1 MYCEPWSD
9 EVGKAA
15 FYRQIEEVR
24 QQMGCAVLMV
34 SHDARL
40 ADQFDRVIQMADISK
55 TQAGAT

>member
-1 MYCEPWSD
+1 
-9 EVGKAA
+9 
-15 FYRQIEEVR
+15 
-24 QQMGCAVLMV
+24 MV